1 MTEGTTVARTD
12 GAPKVPV
19 PLDGPLADADQ
30 AWRLAQFFAAA
41 DIVPQDLRGKPA
53 NAFLVILYGQ
63 RLGLPPEIALS
74 TVSVV
79 KGRPRMAGQLLLAKV
94 REAGHKPKVV
104 HGVNE
109 CTVTITRGD
118 DGDEHTETFTLDDAV
133 IARLCSIKDG
143 KTFARSKSGEPLPW
157 ETYPKRM
164 LQWRAV
170 GACVDVI
177 CPEVKMGFLVE
188 GELDE
193 LPVERP
199 TLAQV
204 AAERT
209 DRGGATADDTPASPH
224 ADSSPSEPPAE
235 TVPEMTDEEQQA
247 AFVADMKDIEAE
259 HNAEYLFEPATDAEP
274 EESAGETP

>member
-1 MTEGTTVARTD
+1 MSTEIEPTD
-12 GAPKVPV
+12 NKPKTPV

-41 DIVPQDLRGKPA
+41 DIVPQDLRNKPA

-79 KGRPRMAGQLLLAKV
+79 KGKPRMAGQLLLAKV
-94 REAGHKPKVV
+94 REAGHRPKIV
-104 HGVNE
+104 HGENQ
-109 CTVTITRGD
+109 CTVTITRD
-118 DGDEHTETFTLDDAV
+118 DGDEHTETFTLAEAV
-133 IARLCSIKDG
+133 KAGLCKIKEG
-143 KTFARSKSGEPLPW
+143 QVQARSQNGEPLPW
-157 ETYPKRM
+157 ETYTKRM

-177 CPEVKMGFLVE
+177 CPEVKMGFVVE

-193 LPVERP
+193 PAQERP

-204 AAERT
+204 RAQRMDKQAQDSAEEPPT
-209 DRGGATADDTPASPH
+209 DPPN
-224 ADSSPSEPPAE
+224 EPPAE
-235 TVPEMTDEEQQA
+235 EEA
-247 AFVADMKDIEAE
+247 AVVEEDAPVSQEQVLADLRADLADIEAE
-259 HNAEYLFEPATDAEP
+259 HAAEYPD
-274 EESAGETP
+274 GER

>member
-1 MTEGTTVARTD
+1 MSTEIETTDTK
-12 GAPKVPV
+12 PKTPV

-41 DIVPQDLRGKPA
+41 DIVPQDLRNKPA

-79 KGRPRMAGQLLLAKV
+79 KGKPRMAGQLLLAKV
-94 REAGHKPKVV
+94 REAGHRPKIV
-104 HGVNE
+104 HGENQ
-109 CTVTITRGD
+109 CTVTITRD
-118 DGDEHTETFTLDDAV
+118 DGDEHTETFTLAEAV
-133 IARLCSIKDG
+133 KAGLCKIKDG
-143 KTFARSKSGEPLPW
+143 QVQARSQKGEPLPW
-157 ETYPKRM
+157 ETYTKRM

-177 CPEVKMGFLVE
+177 CPEVKMGFVVE

-193 LPVERP
+193 PAQERP

-204 AAERT
+204 AAQRMDKQAQDAAEDPT
-209 DRGGATADDTPASPH
+209 T
-224 ADSSPSEPPAE
+224 EPPHE
-235 TVPEMTDEEQQA
+235 TVVEEEAAVVEEVAPPNEEQVQA
-247 AFVADMKDIEAE
+247 DLAADLADIEAE
-259 HNAEYLFEPATDAEP
+259 HQAEYPD
-274 EESAGETP
+274 GER

>member
-1 MTEGTTVARTD
+1 MTEEKAVARTEQT
-12 GAPKVPV
+12 KTPV
-19 PLDGPLADADQ
+19 PLDGPLSNADQ

-53 NAFLVILYGQ
+53 NCFLVILYGQ

-94 REAGHKPKVV
+94 REAGHKPKIV
-104 HGVNE
+104 HGEGE

-118 DGDEHTETFTLDDAV
+118 DGEKHTETFTLDDAV
-133 IARLCSIKDG
+133 TARLCTIKDG
-143 KTFARSKSGEPLPW
+143 KPYARSAKGEPLPW

-170 GACVDVI
+170 GACVDAV

-193 LPVERP
+193 QPAPDRP

-204 AAERT
+204 AAERA
-209 DRGGATADDTPASPH
+209 DRTAQQAEETPVV
-224 ADSSPSEPPAE
+224 EPGEAE
-235 TVPEMTDEEQQA
+235 VVNPEVTDEELQA
-247 AFVADMKDIEAE
+247 ALLADLKDIEAE
-259 HNAEYLFEPATDAEP
+259 HAAEYDRFADPLSD
-274 EESAGETP
+274 GDN

>member
-1 MTEGTTVARTD
+1 MTEENAVAKSDR
-12 GAPKVPV
+12 KVPV

-53 NAFLVILYGQ
+53 NCFLVILYGQ

-94 REAGHKPKVV
+94 REAGHKPKIV
-104 HGVNE
+104 HGEGE

-118 DGDEHTETFTLDDAV
+118 DGEKHTETFTLDDAV
-133 IARLCSIKDG
+133 IARLCTIKDG
-143 KTFARSKSGEPLPW
+143 KPYARSAKGEPLPW

-170 GACVDVI
+170 GACVDAV

-193 LPVERP
+193 APVDRP

-204 AAERT
+204 AAQRMNNPIEL
-209 DRGGATADDTPASPH
+209 TADLPVEDVV
-224 ADSSPSEPPAE
+224 SEE
-235 TVPEMTDEEQQA
+235 DRQA
-247 AFVADMKDIEAE
+247 AILADLKDMETE
-259 HNAEYLFEPATDAEP
+259 HNAEYPFGAEEQP
-274 EESAGETP
+274 ELPIDVPAGES

>member
-1 MTEGTTVARTD
+1 MTEETGVTKTEGRT
-12 GAPKVPV
+12 KVPV

-41 DIVPQDLRGKPA
+41 DIVPNDLRGKPA
-53 NAFLVILYGQ
+53 NCFLVILYGQ

-79 KGRPRMAGQLLLAKV
+79 KGKPRMAGQLLLAKV
-94 REAGHKPKVV
+94 REAGHRPKIE

-109 CTVTITRGD
+109 CTCTITRD
-118 DGDEHTETFTLDDAV
+118 DGDEHSETFSLDDAV
-133 IARLCSIKDG
+133 TAGLCKIREG
-143 KTFARSKSGEPLPW
+143 KPYARSQKGEPLPW
-157 ETYPKRM
+157 ESYPKRM

-193 LPVERP
+193 PPVDRP

-204 AAERT
+204 AAER
-209 DRGGATADDTPASPH
+209 ADKAAQDAEETPA
-224 ADSSPSEPPAE
+224 EPVDAE
-235 TVPEMTDEEQQA
+235 VVDPEVTEEEVQA
-247 AFVADMKDIEAE
+247 ALAADMKDIEAE
-259 HNAEYLFEPATDAEP
+259 HNAEYDRFADPLSD
-274 EESAGETP
+274 GDN

>member
-1 MTEGTTVARTD
+1 MSDNAIETTDNT
-12 GAPKVPV
+12 GKVPV

-30 AWRLAQFFAAA
+30 AWRLARFFAAA
-41 DIVPQDLRGKPA
+41 DIVPNDLRNKPA

-79 KGRPRMAGQLLLAKV
+79 KGKPRMAGQLLLAKV
-94 REAGHKPKVV
+94 REAGHKAKIV
-104 HGVNE
+104 HGKDE
-109 CTVTITRGD
+109 CTVTITRD
-118 DGDEHTETFTLDDAV
+118 DGDDHTETFTLAEAV
-133 IARLCSIKDG
+133 KARLCTIKDG
-143 KTFARSKSGEPLPW
+143 QPYARSQKGEPLPW
-157 ETYPKRM
+157 ETYTKRM

-193 LPVERP
+193 VAPERP

-204 AAERT
+204 AAQRMDKQAQDAPVDAPVDAPAGPSAEAVEEAAVVEEEAPVT
-209 DRGGATADDTPASPH
+209 QEQVLADLR
-224 ADSSPSEPPAE
+224 ADLA
-235 TVPEMTDEEQQA
+235 
-247 AFVADMKDIEAE
+247 DIEAE
-259 HNAEYLFEPATDAEP
+259 HAAEYPD
-274 EESAGETP
+274 GDK